1 MQIADFQISSIYG
14 PGERFVLWVQGCSL
28 ACKNCWNKAMW
39 NKKLG
44 TAYKVDEV
52 LAMIVTAKKEQGIE
66 GVTILGGEP
75 FQQYEEVF
83 ELIKKVKNLELSIVL
98 YSGYEIQ
105 ELEDLGK
112 TKIFDYIDILI
123 LGRYV
128 EEQRDINLYLR
139 GSVNQKIF
147 LFSDRYKNFEAKD
160 EGNVEI
166 TINEFGQL
174 QILGYPDD
182 FFDLL
187 EVNNSP
193 NLIRT
198 KQI

>member
-1 MQIADFQISSIYG
+1 
-14 PGERFVLWVQGCSL
+14 
-28 ACKNCWNKAMW
+28 MW
-39 NKKLG
+39 NKKRG

-98 YSGYEIQ
+98 YSGYEMQ

-123 LGRYV
+123 PGRYV
-128 EEQRDINLYLR
+128 EEQRDINY
-139 GSVNQKIF
+139 I
-147 LFSDRYKNFEAKD
+147 
-160 EGNVEI
+160 
-166 TINEFGQL
+166 
-174 QILGYPDD
+174 
-182 FFDLL
+182 
-187 EVNNSP
+187 
-193 NLIRT
+193 
-198 KQI
+198 

>member
-1 MQIADFQISSIYG
+1 
-14 PGERFVLWVQGCSL
+14 
-28 ACKNCWNKAMW
+28 MW

-98 YSGYEIQ
+98 YSGYEMQ

-123 LGRYV
+123 PGRYV

-139 GSVNQKIF
+139 GSANQKIF

-174 QILGYPDD
+174 HILGYPDD

-198 KQI
+198 QQI